1 MFFHASQRLRFRS
14 AVYETTRPQ
23 VYKCYRRGFANASQ
37 STRPQVYKSITGYR
51 PTVDCCPS
59 SVVRNSV
66 VPKTP
71 LSPLLARPHPCI
83 PPIGGYLGVV
93 RSWGLQRRRRFFFSD
108 YETTSFLDNGQH
120 SFVLRLLIDKR
131 KIRNS
136 VVPTVHRLSPLVV

>member
-1 MFFHASQRLRFRS
+1 MVIFDTVSMLFWGCFFML
-14 AVYETTRPQ
+14 
-23 VYKCYRRGFANASQ
+23 RRGFAFAPQ
-37 STRPQVYKSITGYR
+37 STRLRDHKSITGYR

-93 RSWGLQRRRRFFFSD
+93 RS
-108 YETTSFLDNGQH
+108 
-120 SFVLRLLIDKR
+120 
-131 KIRNS
+131 
-136 VVPTVHRLSPLVV
+136 